1 MGIAY
6 RLRWLDKKLV
16 DYVVGIV
23 DQMEG
28 SQIIRGRRISVKT
41 IKKNLSIIELDRNMV
56 YNGILWHC
64 LIHVADHT

>member
-28 SQIIRGRRISVKT
+28 SQIVRGRRISGKT
-41 IKKNLSIIELDRNMV
+41 IKKDLILSSWIEIWCMME
-56 YNGILWHC
+56 YYGI
-64 LIHVADHT
+64 V